1 MVMSDFAVD
10 KALLRV
16 ELKSV
21 STTSGAQ
28 FVMTFGQT
36 MMAMLFADSLDSL
49 QLVHTRTHITHICCT
64 FYEVTS
70 FAGAVVHFSA
80 FFGSGIGPIWLDNVH
95 CSGTESRLVNC
106 SSSRVGTHNCYHT
119 EDAGVTCQSKLAT

>member
-1 MVMSDFAVD
+1 MSDFAVD

-49 QLVHTRTHITHICCT
+49 QMVHTRTHITHICYIFLLASQCKLHHLQVQSFTSLPSLVGEVGLSGLTMCT
-64 FYEVTS
+64 
-70 FAGAVVHFSA
+70 A
-80 FFGSGIGPIWLDNVH
+80 
-95 CSGTESRLVNC
+95 
-106 SSSRVGTHNCYHT
+106 
-119 EDAGVTCQSKLAT
+119 LALKVD

>member
-28 FVMTFGQT
+28 FVMIFGQT
-36 MMAMLFADSLDSL
+36 MMAVLFADSLDSL
-49 QLVHTRTHITHICCT
+49 QLVHTRTHIMHICCT
-64 FYEVTS
+64 FYELASHCKLHRLQVQSFTS
-70 FAGAVVHFSA
+70 LPSLVGELAL
-80 FFGSGIGPIWLDNVH
+80 SGLTM
-95 CSGTESRLVNC
+95 CTALVLK
-106 SSSRVGTHNCYHT
+106 V
-119 EDAGVTCQSKLAT
+119 D